1 MGETIGKGVT
11 CERSQRGDDL
21 DWDIR
26 ERQVLLGFQICV
38 LGRVKRRAYSSI
50 KFHRPTPYFSHGPLQ
65 VETCLYR
72 IGIFSI
78 IFQPSYTLCDP
89 NDAYQHCPGIA
100 PSLFASADGSH
111 SLMGLLFRRCFLIK
125 KKSGGV
131 SVLLETELF
140 SFLCQEDLRWTFL
153 ARSFITYCCSY
164 DCKSK

>member
-50 KFHRPTPYFSHGPLQ
+50 KFHRLTPYFSHGPLQ

-111 SLMGLLFRRCFLIK
+111 SLMGLLFRRCFLVK
-125 KKSGGV
+125 KKSGGGV
-131 SVLLETELF
+131 CTFGDRIVFIPLLGRFEMDYL
-140 SFLCQEDLRWTFL
+140 SQVIYYLLL
-153 ARSFITYCCSY
+153 L
-164 DCKSK
+164 K

>member
-1 MGETIGKGVT
+1 M
-11 CERSQRGDDL
+11 

-38 LGRVKRRAYSSI
+38 LGGVKRRAYSGI
-50 KFHRPTPYFSHGPLQ
+50 KFHRPTPYFSRGPLQ

-100 PSLFASADGSH
+100 PSLFASADGSR
-111 SLMGLLFRRCFLIK
+111 SLMGLLLEWR
-125 KKSGGV
+125 GV
-131 SVLLETELF
+131 CTFGDRIVFIPLLERFEMD
-140 SFLCQEDLRWTFL
+140 FL
-153 ARSFITYCCSY
+153 S
-164 DCKSK
+164 